1 MVTRM
6 LIRKKIL
13 LTTLLLTGTLL
24 VWMYS
29 SLYSVYA
36 YRNLSLTISQL
47 AAELK
52 TTSKLRVE
60 LDKLMSYADAATP
73 PKGE

>member
-13 LTTLLLTGTLL
+13 FTTLLLTGTLL

-52 TTSKLRVE
+52 TTSKHQAE
-60 LDKLMSYADAATP
+60 AIA
-73 PKGE
+73 

>member
-52 TTSKLRVE
+52 TTSKLASR
-60 LDKLMSYADAATP
+60 SIS
-73 PKGE
+73 